1 MTSRV
6 WRRIRIELAGP
17 SWRKLA
23 APELLAVNG
32 YPVPLG
38 GQLVGEDDDQYF
50 DLVGTPGALGVRN
63 TTMMM
68 LMMVELQLAA
78 ALLDV
83 DDEKRGEG
91 GAPHLG

>member
-38 GQLVGEDDDQYF
+38 GQLVGEDDDDQYF
-50 DLVGTPGALGVRN
+50 DLVDTPGALGVRN
-63 TTMMM
+63 AKVMM
-68 LMMVELQLAA
+68 
-78 ALLDV
+78 
-83 DDEKRGEG
+83 
-91 GAPHLG
+91 